1 MSRLTR
7 IGGFRSYWLICL
19 IVPAAL
25 LLPVFTDQ
33 NWKPAPGLDD
43 IQVTCAA
50 VEAYAAGLD
59 PYYVKN
65 LKDTKLSYP
74 YLPVTLDVFRPVCA
88 DGLLQPHYR
97 TVFLIIGAMAALL
110 LTLGSSLSGRDIA
123 VRVLLVLGGFLGF
136 EWTIFSG
143 NFAVLTGLLTALVLA
158 LFQHGLWRRLH
169 GQETLSFGCFVV
181 GAAVLGALT
190 SVKVTFFPLL
200 LALYLLPHPRRNKL
214 VLIGVGLGCFIAPV
228 LISCLLYN
236 DLFFSWIAA
245 ITGQIPGQH
254 SPVSEPC
261 TPSLLCLGQAR
272 LSAARPRPARR
283 HRGRSD
289 RTEYPARRRVVP
301 AQARS
306 AVGRQPAAWA
316 AVDHA
321 RDVRALSLRASREG
335 IRLFRAGHL
344 RRRAR
349 CGLFGASDGG
359 HHDHRRHGARPRNAS
374 SERLPG
380 GLRSADVGRVLLLG
394 VPGRP
399 QSAHPCTRNARG
411 CPATLQLTTGAAL
424 AGAGIAEVRTTA
436 SIAEPQSMRT
446 SGACALTGI
455 SASRR

>member
-1 MSRLTR
+1 MMSRLTR

-88 DGLLQPHYR
+88 GGLLQPHYR
-97 TVFLIIGAMAALL
+97 TVFLVIGAMAALL

-123 VRVLLVLGGFLGF
+123 VRILLVLGGFLGF

-169 GQETLSFGCFVV
+169 GQEAVSFGCFVV

-261 TPSLLCLGQAR
+261 TPSLLCLGQALAEGAGLGEEKLIGRLMYGPASLLLVLAPLAVTVIGLVDRNTRPGDGSFLCRLDR
-272 LSAARPRPARR
+272 LSVENPQLGLRLTTLAMFALYLCAPRVKAYAFFELGIYAAALVADCSAPAMAVIM
-283 HRGRSD
+283 
-289 RTEYPARRRVVP
+289 TIAVMVP
-301 AQARS
+301 ALAMQAPSSFLADYAQLMS
-306 AVGRQPAAWA
+306 AVFCFW
-316 AVDHA
+316 VFL
-321 RDVRALSLRASREG
+321 VELN
-335 IRLFRAGHL
+335 
-344 RRRAR
+344 
-349 CGLFGASDGG
+349 
-359 HHDHRRHGARPRNAS
+359 RPI
-374 SERLPG
+374 
-380 GLRSADVGRVLLLG
+380 RVLG
-394 VPGRP
+394 TPE
-399 QSAHPCTRNARG
+399 
-411 CPATLQLTTGAAL
+411 AAQPL
-424 AGAGIAEVRTTA
+424 
-436 SIAEPQSMRT
+436 
-446 SGACALTGI
+446 CN
-455 SASRR
+455 